1 MTITGLA
8 QSQAIMQ
15 QQQQQMEAT
24 GFENILKGAM
34 ETKDDAELM
43 EACQKV
49 ESYFLS
55 TIFKQM
61 KSSIQSDNPLIEKGE
76 YEETFEDM
84 LTDTQVDGMISAG
97 GVGLAEMMYK
107 QLSRETVSK
116 IDTSL

>member
-8 QSQAIMQ
+8 QSQTIMQ

-24 GFENILKGAM
+24 EFENILKGAM

-43 EACQKV
+43 EACQEV

-61 KSSIQSDNPLIEKGE
+61 KASIQSDNPLIEKGE

-84 LTDTQVDGMISAG
+84 LTDAQVDGMMGAG